1 MMSNISYDWI
11 VLGVAAILLAVL
23 SFLKRKKCRVYY
35 TRAACNGIRHHFGNC
50 FQRPYRLCRCG
61 GFHLVQCNY
70 RTGGSAAAVQ
80 HYLQHHEPWRIHT
93 LKEYWSK
100 TVFFLLLNTATASLL
115 TLILAQAFQLGR
127 WFPTTPCRAI
137 TNNMTFL
144 PFSTTRSCRRFSSRN
159 TATNRSNNQPI
170 QK

>member
-127 WFPTTPCRAI
+127 GFHYT
-137 TNNMTFL
+137 L
-144 PFSTTRSCRRFSSRN
+144 PSDYKQHDVPVVLDNKELS
-159 TATNRSNNQPI
+159 QI
-170 QK
+170 Q